1 MLIIRARPIHSMAT
15 IAEVGERELITRIMR
30 HLTIMPGMP
39 VPNWDDVNAISL
51 GDGRCVVL
59 KTDMLVWKTDIP
71 KGMTPFQAGRKAV
84 VMNFS
89 DLGSKGVQPQAFLAA
104 LGAPDTTP
112 ADCVEDIARGFEAG
126 AREYGGYMVGGD
138 TNEACDIVIS
148 GMAYGLAEERRLI
161 LRGTSKPGDI
171 LATTGG
177 FGGTTA
183 GFRILI
189 EGAEAPEPLR
199 SRLIETVYMPR
210 ARVKAGIALAS
221 TGAATSSMDS
231 SDGLAVS
238 LHDLQRSSGNGFKLE
253 NVPLTGDAERFAE
266 LHKIDPAALA
276 LYGGEEYELVF
287 TVKPGMLDEAR
298 KALRGAGAD
307 LVELGVVTRDSA
319 IIYVEDGVEK
329 PIGKGGWEH
338 FRGLK

>member
-1 MLIIRARPIHSMAT
+1 MAT
-15 IAEVGERELITRIMR
+15 IAEVGERELINRIMR
-30 HLTIMPGMP
+30 HLTLMPGMP

-51 GDGRCVVL
+51 GDGRAVIL

-89 DLGSKGVQPQAFLAA
+89 DLGSKGVQPLAFLAA
-104 LGAPDTTP
+104 LGAPSTTP
-112 ADCVEDIARGFEAG
+112 VDWVEEIAKGFEAG

-138 TNEACDIVIS
+138 TNEACDIIIS
-148 GMAYGLAEERRLI
+148 GMAYGLAEERRLV
-161 LRGTSKPGDI
+161 LRGTSKPGDM

-177 FGGTTA
+177 FGNTTA
-183 GFRILI
+183 AFKILLD
-189 EGAEAPEPLR
+189 GVDAPKALR
-199 SRLIETVYMPR
+199 DRLVESIYMPR
-210 ARVKAGIALAS
+210 ARVPAGVALAAS
-221 TGAATSSMDS
+221 GAATSSMDS

-238 LHDLQRSSGNGFKLE
+238 LHDLQRSSGNGFR
-253 NVPLTGDAERFAE
+253 LTNAALTRDAEAFAE
-266 LHKIDPAALA
+266 LYGLDRAALA

-287 TVKPGMLDEAR
+287 TVKPDMVEEAR
-298 KALRGAGAD
+298 KALRSAGAD
-307 LVELGVVTRDSA
+307 LIELGIVTKDRK
-319 IIYVEDGVEK
+319 IVIVEGGAEN

>member
-1 MLIIRARPIHSMAT
+1 MAT
-15 IAEVGERELITRIMR
+15 IAEVGERELITRIMK

-112 ADCVEDIARGFEAG
+112 ADWVEDIARGFEAG

-148 GMAYGLAEERRLI
+148 GMAYGLAEERRLV
-161 LRGTSKPGDI
+161 LRGTSKPGDV

-177 FGGTTA
+177 FGNTTVSLQDTPREH
-183 GFRILI
+183 GGIRRL
-189 EGAEAPEPLR
+189 LR
-199 SRLIETVYMPR
+199 DRLVESVYMPH
-210 ARVKAGIALAS
+210 ARVKAGIALAQS
-221 TGAATSSMDS
+221 GAATSSMDS

-238 LHDLQRSSGNGFKLE
+238 LHDLQRSSGNGFRLTD
-253 NVPLTGDAERFAE
+253 VPLTMDAERFAE
-266 LHKIDPAALA
+266 EIGVDRACLA

-287 TVKPGMLDEAR
+287 TVKPGRVEEAKR
-298 KALRGAGAD
+298 ALRGAGAD
-307 LVELGVVTRDSA
+307 LLEIGVVTKEKR
-319 IIYVEDGVEK
+319 IVYIEDGVEK
-329 PIGKGGWEH
+329 PVGKGGWEH
-338 FRGLK
+338 FKGLK

>member
-1 MLIIRARPIHSMAT
+1 MAT

-51 GDGRCVVL
+51 GDGRAVVL

-71 KGMTPFQAGRKAV
+71 SGMTPFQAGRKAV

-89 DLGSKGVQPQAFLAA
+89 DLGSKGVQPIAFLAA

-112 ADCVEDIARGFEAG
+112 ADWVEEIAKGFEAG

-148 GMAYGLAEERRLI
+148 GMAYGLAEEKRLV
-161 LRGTSKPGDI
+161 LRGTSKPGDV

-177 FGGTTA
+177 FGNTTA
-183 GFRILI
+183 GFKILL
-189 EGAEAPEPLR
+189 EGADAPKALR
-199 SRLIETVYMPR
+199 EHLLESVYMPR
-210 ARVKAGIALAS
+210 ARVKAGIALAQS
-221 TGAATSSMDS
+221 GAATSSMDS

-238 LHDLQRSSGNGFKLE
+238 LHDLQRSSGNGFRLT
-253 NVPLTGDAERFAE
+253 NVPLTKDARKFAE

-287 TVKPGMLDEAR
+287 TVKPDMVEDAR
-298 KALRGAGAD
+298 KALRGAGVD
-307 LVELGVVTRDSA
+307 LFELGVVTKDRK
-319 IIYVEDGVEK
+319 IVYVEEGVEK
-329 PIGKGGWEH
+329 PISKGGWEH
-338 FRGLK
+338 FTGLK

>member
-1 MLIIRARPIHSMAT
+1 MAT
-15 IAEVGERELITRIMR
+15 IAEVGERELINRIMR
-30 HLTIMPGMP
+30 HLTLMPGMP

-51 GDGRCVVL
+51 GDGRAVIL

-89 DLGSKGVQPQAFLAA
+89 DLGSKGVQPLAFLAA
-104 LGAPDTTP
+104 LGAPSTTP
-112 ADCVEDIARGFEAG
+112 VDWVEEIAKGFEAG

-138 TNEACDIVIS
+138 TNEACDIIIS
-148 GMAYGLAEERRLI
+148 GMAYGLAEERRLV
-161 LRGTSKPGDI
+161 LRGTSKPGDM

-177 FGGTTA
+177 FGNTTA
-183 GFRILI
+183 AFKILLD
-189 EGAEAPEPLR
+189 GVDAPKALR
-199 SRLIETVYMPR
+199 DRLVESIYMPR
-210 ARVKAGIALAS
+210 ARVPAGVALAAS
-221 TGAATSSMDS
+221 GAATSSMDS

-238 LHDLQRSSGNGFKLE
+238 LHDLQRSSGNGFR
-253 NVPLTGDAERFAE
+253 LTNAALTRDAEAFAE
-266 LHKIDPAALA
+266 LYGLDRAALA

-287 TVKPGMLDEAR
+287 TVKPDMVEEAR
-298 KALRGAGAD
+298 KALRSAGAD
-307 LVELGVVTRDSA
+307 LIELGIVTKDRK
-319 IIYVEDGVEK
+319 IVIVEGGAEK

>member
-1 MLIIRARPIHSMAT
+1 MAT
-15 IAEVGERELITRIMR
+15 IAEVGERELINRIMR
-30 HLTIMPGMP
+30 HLTLMPGMP

-51 GDGRCVVL
+51 GDGRAVIL

-89 DLGSKGVQPQAFLAA
+89 DLGSKGVQPLAFLAA
-104 LGAPDTTP
+104 LGAPSTTP
-112 ADCVEDIARGFEAG
+112 VDWVEEIAKGFEAG

-138 TNEACDIVIS
+138 TNEACDIIIS
-148 GMAYGLAEERRLI
+148 GMAYGLAEERRLV
-161 LRGTSKPGDI
+161 LRGTSKPGDM

-177 FGGTTA
+177 FGNTTA
-183 GFRILI
+183 AFKILLD
-189 EGAEAPEPLR
+189 GVDAPKALR
-199 SRLIETVYMPR
+199 DRLVESIYMPR
-210 ARVKAGIALAS
+210 ARVPAGVALAAS
-221 TGAATSSMDS
+221 GTATSSMDS

-238 LHDLQRSSGNGFKLE
+238 LHDLQRSSGNGFR
-253 NVPLTGDAERFAE
+253 LTNAALTRDAEAFAE
-266 LHKIDPAALA
+266 LYGLDRAALA

-287 TVKPGMLDEAR
+287 TVKPDMVEEAR
-298 KALRGAGAD
+298 KALRSAGAD
-307 LVELGVVTRDSA
+307 LIELGVVTKDRK
-319 IIYVEDGVEK
+319 IVIVEGGAEK

>member
-1 MLIIRARPIHSMAT
+1 MAT
-15 IAEVGERELITRIMR
+15 IAEVGERELINRIMR
-30 HLTIMPGMP
+30 HLTLMPGMP

-51 GDGRCVVL
+51 GDGRAVIL

-89 DLGSKGVQPQAFLAA
+89 DLGSKGVQPLAFLAA
-104 LGAPDTTP
+104 LGAPSTTP
-112 ADCVEDIARGFEAG
+112 VDWVEEIAKGFEAG

-138 TNEACDIVIS
+138 TNEACDIIIS
-148 GMAYGLAEERRLI
+148 GMAYGLAEERRLV
-161 LRGTSKPGDI
+161 LRGTSKPGDM

-177 FGGTTA
+177 FGNTTA
-183 GFRILI
+183 AFKILLD
-189 EGAEAPEPLR
+189 GVDAPKALR
-199 SRLIETVYMPR
+199 DRLVESIYMPR
-210 ARVKAGIALAS
+210 ARVPAGVALAAS
-221 TGAATSSMDS
+221 GTATSSMDS

-238 LHDLQRSSGNGFKLE
+238 LHDLQRSSGNGFR
-253 NVPLTGDAERFAE
+253 LTNAALTRDAEAFAE
-266 LHKIDPAALA
+266 LYGLDRAALA

-287 TVKPGMLDEAR
+287 TVKPDMVEEAR
-298 KALRGAGAD
+298 KALRSAGAD
-307 LVELGVVTRDSA
+307 LIELGIVTKDRK
-319 IIYVEDGVEK
+319 IVIVEGGAEK

>member
-1 MLIIRARPIHSMAT
+1 MVT
-15 IAEVGERELITRIMR
+15 IAEVGERELVSRIMR
-30 HLTIMPGMP
+30 HLTLMPGMP

-51 GDGRCVVL
+51 GDGRAVIL

-71 KGMTPFQAGRKAV
+71 VGMTPYQAGRKAV

-89 DLGSKGVQPQAFLAA
+89 DLGSKGVQPLAFLAA
-104 LGAPDTTP
+104 LGAPSTTP
-112 ADCVEDIARGFEAG
+112 VDWVEDIARGFEAG

-148 GMAYGLAEERRLI
+148 GMAYGLAEERRLV
-161 LRGTSKPGDI
+161 LRGTSKPGDV

-177 FGGTTA
+177 FGNTTA
-183 GFRILI
+183 GFKVLLD
-189 EGAEAPEPLR
+189 GLDAPESLR
-199 SRLIETVYMPR
+199 DRLVESIYMPR
-210 ARVKAGIALAS
+210 ARVEAGIALAA

-238 LHDLQRSSGNGFKLE
+238 LHDLQRSSGNGFRLSSI
-253 NVPLTGDAERFAE
+253 PLTRDADAFAR
-266 LHKIDPAALA
+266 LHGLDGAALA

-287 TVKPGMLDEAR
+287 TVKPDMVDEAR
-298 KALRGAGAD
+298 RALRSAGAD
-307 LVELGVVTRDSA
+307 LLELGVVTKERK
-319 IIYVEDGVEK
+319 IVYVEGGVEK

>member
-1 MLIIRARPIHSMAT
+1 MAT
-15 IAEVGERELITRIMR
+15 IADVGERGLITRIMK
-30 HLTIMPGMP
+30 HLTVMPSMP

-71 KGMTPFQAGRKAV
+71 RGMTPFQAGRKAV

-89 DLGSKGVQPQAFLAA
+89 DLGSKGVRPRAFLAA
-104 LGAPDTTP
+104 LGAPSTTP
-112 ADCVEDIARGFEAG
+112 VDWIEEIARGFEAG
-126 AREYGGYMVGGD
+126 AREHGAYMVGGD

-148 GMAYGLAEERRLI
+148 GMAYGLGEEKRLV
-161 LRGTSKPGDI
+161 LRGTSRPGDV

-177 FGGTTA
+177 FGGTA
-183 GFRILI
+183 AAFEILV
-189 EGAEAPEPLR
+189 EGANAPKRLR
-199 SRLIETVYMPR
+199 DRLVDTVYMPR
-210 ARVKAGIALAS
+210 ARVEAGVALAA

-238 LHDLQRSSGNGFKLE
+238 LHDLQRSSGNGFR
-253 NVPLTGDAERFAE
+253 LTNIPITTDAERFAE
-266 LHKIDPAALA
+266 LRGLDRAALA

-287 TVKPGMLDEAR
+287 TVRPEAVEEAR
-298 KALRGAGAD
+298 RALRGAGAD
-307 LVELGVVTRDSA
+307 LLELGVVTKEKL
-319 IIYVEDGVEK
+319 IVHVEDGTEK
-329 PIGKGGWEH
+329 PVGEGGWEH

>member
-1 MLIIRARPIHSMAT
+1 MLIMAWSLILDVAT
-15 IAEVGERELITRIMR
+15 IAEVGERELISRIMR

-112 ADCVEDIARGFEAG
+112 ADWVEDIARGFEAG

-148 GMAYGLAEERRLI
+148 GMAYGLAEEKRLV
-161 LRGTSKPGDI
+161 LRGTSKPGDV

-177 FGGTTA
+177 FGNTTSA
-183 GFRILI
+183 FKILL
-189 EGAEAPEPLR
+189 ENMEVPKLLR
-199 SRLIETVYMPR
+199 ERLVESVYMPR
-210 ARVKAGIALAS
+210 ARVKAGIALAQS
-221 TGAATSSMDS
+221 GAATSSMDS

-238 LHDLQRSSGNGFKLE
+238 LHDLQRSSGNGFRLTD
-253 NVPLTGDAERFAE
+253 VPLTKDAESFAE
-266 LHKIDPAALA
+266 EVGVDRVSLA

-287 TVKPGMLDEAR
+287 TIKPGMVEEAR
-298 KALRGAGAD
+298 RALRGAGAD
-307 LVELGVVTRDSA
+307 LLELGVVTKDKK
-319 IIYVEDGVEK
+319 IVYVAEGVEK

-338 FRGLK
+338 FKGLK